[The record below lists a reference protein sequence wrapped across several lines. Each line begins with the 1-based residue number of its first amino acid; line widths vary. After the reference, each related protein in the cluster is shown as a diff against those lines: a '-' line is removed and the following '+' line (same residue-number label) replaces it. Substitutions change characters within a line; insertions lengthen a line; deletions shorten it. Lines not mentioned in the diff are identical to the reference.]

1 MDLRSGAMFPR
12 PGPHLTGSMSFDRT
26 TTPTTPTTT
35 PRRQARATV
44 PLLTIATV
52 TTGLMAGLFF
62 AFDISVMP
70 GLAHTDD
77 RTYAEA
83 MQNFNAAIDG
93 SGLFML
99 VFSAAL
105 VVTALAAVL
114 AHVGGRRP
122 VARWAGAAAALYL
135 MALIITFAV
144 DIPLNDELAAA
155 GDPGRIT
162 DFSVVDDFRSTWAT
176 TNIAR
181 TLLCTAALG
190 VLTRALL
197 LAGAGGRTTRLP
209 G

>member
-1 MDLRSGAMFPR
+1 M
-12 PGPHLTGSMSFDRT
+12 
-26 TTPTTPTTT
+26 
-35 PRRQARATV
+35 
-44 PLLTIATV
+44 PLLTTATV
-52 TTGLMAGLFF
+52 TMGLMAGLFF

-83 MQNFNAAIDG
+83 MRNFNAAIDG

-105 VVTALAAVL
+105 VVTALVAVVEHL
-114 AHVGGRRP
+114 GGRRP

-135 MALIITFAV
+135 VALTITFAV
-144 DIPLNDELAAA
+144 EIPLNDQLAAA
-155 GDPGRIT
+155 GDPGRST
-162 DFSVVDDFRSTWAT
+162 ESSVVDDFRSTWVA

-190 VLTRALL
+190 ALTRALL
-197 LAGAGGRTTRLP
+197 LAGARRPDNSAARP
-209 G
+209 GI